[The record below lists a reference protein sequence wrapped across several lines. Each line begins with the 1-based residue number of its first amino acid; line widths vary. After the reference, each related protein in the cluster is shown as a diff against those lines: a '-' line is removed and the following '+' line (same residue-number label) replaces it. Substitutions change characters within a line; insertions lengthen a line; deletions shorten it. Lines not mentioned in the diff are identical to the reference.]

1 MKNKAIR
8 YIKKEVKINKT
19 MYKNLSHILNAQML
33 NEVQKSYEEKIE
45 LLEYILKTLQK
56 S

>member
-8 YIKKEVKINKT
+8 YIKKEIKLNKS
-19 MYKNLSHILNAQML
+19 MYKNLSNILSNQILNEA
-33 NEVQKSYEEKIE
+33 QKSYEEKIE
-45 LLEYILKTLQK
+45 LLEYILKTIQK